1 MLIEWLRKEKE
12 LVIRSEFPQRLNDIL
27 LKEKGMRKRK
37 IVDEMAKDDHV
48 IQAMEF
54 IKSLFDDYKEKELPG
69 NVST

>member
-27 LKEKGMRKRK
+27 LKEKGMRKHK